1 MGEEPPYCHPPHTR
15 AVRETKA
22 QKGSVRREKAGREGR
37 QPGEGRAASVNDFCS
52 PFLSEGKVQ
61 GEQPISS
68 PAGRYPAASAARAPQ
83 AWEPLRVRARGLGP
97 QDEAI
102 LLRVTYLSPRQCPAW
117 LCPRG
122 TAPRAPDSGEALR
135 PGGRKQLAPHPAPL
149 PPCTDPRPPRELAS
163 WGAPP
168 TPPLFTYHF
177 LSNDPE
183 KISFPLSPCH
193 PVPCAGCWG
202 HGDESDPPLLLPLQ
216 LDSGPGE
223 EGQGQDS
230 PRRHPISSS

>member
-1 MGEEPPYCHPPHTR
+1 MGEEPPYGHPPHIQ

-68 PAGRYPAASAARAPQ
+68 PAGCYPAASAARAPQ

-97 QDEAI
+97 QEEAI
-102 LLRVTYLSPRQCPAW
+102 LLTVTYLSPPQCPAW

-168 TPPLFTYHF
+168 TPPLFT
-177 LSNDPE
+177 
-183 KISFPLSPCH
+183 
-193 PVPCAGCWG
+193 
-202 HGDESDPPLLLPLQ
+202 
-216 LDSGPGE
+216 
-223 EGQGQDS
+223 
-230 PRRHPISSS
+230 